1 MWRDDTFSQRNKAT
15 KRAGNKAT
23 KNSGRGVSHNL
34 KKNVSD
40 IWAFSQN
47 R

>member
-23 KNSGRGVSHNL
+23 KKSGEGGFTQFEEEYERYMGVL
-34 KKNVSD
+34 TK
-40 IWAFSQN
+40 
-47 R
+47 